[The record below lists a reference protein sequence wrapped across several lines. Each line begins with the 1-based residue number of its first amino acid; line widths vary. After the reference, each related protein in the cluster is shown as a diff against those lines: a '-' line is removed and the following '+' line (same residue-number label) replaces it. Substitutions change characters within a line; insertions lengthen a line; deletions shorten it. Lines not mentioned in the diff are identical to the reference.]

1 MQKHSK
7 TNHNTWRKTMNL
19 IILKR
24 RLTISSFHE
33 IPYEIRNIAQK
44 AKFIKAINYIKTDDT
59 IRTLNRLKTGEVKEA
74 SFYVK
79 NFEEVKSYILYLF
92 SNRFISEIKLKII
105 IEENLL
111 KKEKNIRIKIKEPKI
126 SGIYTTPYSLIKI
139 TPEEISLKLI
149 KILQEYRIKTSFY
162 TMEFNGRNIYV
173 MSETPINISTV
184 NVEEINQKETIL
196 DSFSPE
202 ENQIKMFNT
211 TGSYKVIQTLLKN
224 LEKQK
229 FIEKIGITFIST
241 LIELLA
247 NYYTLSL
254 YREEYRVK
262 RQAEIKIKKVNM
274 FNYQIEIC

>member
-1 MQKHSK
+1 
-7 TNHNTWRKTMNL
+7 MNL